1 MARVNLFVIGAMKSG
16 STTLHDYLS
25 EHRDVFMSPVKEPGF
40 FVPEIWGDRRADEYL
55 ALFRNVH
62 KEKYIGESSTHY
74 TKQPT
79 YKNVADRIF
88 QYNPESKII
97 YIVRNPILRTISH
110 YYHNKRDLE
119 RHAEIRP
126 IIKAIESDVTYTAYS
141 NYAMQIKPYIVK
153 FGFHNV
159 MVLTLESLIAE
170 PEKAMRELYDWL
182 EVDSLDISVSTKRSN
197 AAPAIYKKAGGLG
210 LLNRF
215 RYSLLWGKMASCFP
229 QFIKDFCNRLAVKEE
244 IVGLQPEVEKEVY
257 SRLSPIFIKNVKEL
271 TRLTNR
277 SFDEWQL

>member
-1 MARVNLFVIGAMKSG
+1 MARVNLFVVGAMKSG

-25 EHRDVFMSPVKEPGF
+25 EHRDIFMSPVKEPGF
-40 FVPEIWGDRRADEYL
+40 FVPEIWGDRGADEYL

-62 KEKYIGESSTHY
+62 KEKYIGESSTDY

-79 YKNVADRIF
+79 YKNVANRIF
-88 QYNPESKII
+88 QYNSEAKII
-97 YIVRNPILRTISH
+97 YIVRNPVLRTISH

-170 PEKAMRELYDWL
+170 PEKALRKIFNWL
-182 EVDSLDISVSTKRSN
+182 EVDLLDIPASAKRSN
-197 AAPAIYKKAGGLG
+197 AAPARYQKASGLG
-210 LLNRF
+210 WLNWF

-229 QFIKDFCNRLAVKEE
+229 QLIKDFGNRLAEKEE
-244 IVGLQPEVEKEVY
+244 IIGLHPEVEKEVY
-257 SRLSPIFIKNVKEL
+257 SRLSLIFIENVKEL